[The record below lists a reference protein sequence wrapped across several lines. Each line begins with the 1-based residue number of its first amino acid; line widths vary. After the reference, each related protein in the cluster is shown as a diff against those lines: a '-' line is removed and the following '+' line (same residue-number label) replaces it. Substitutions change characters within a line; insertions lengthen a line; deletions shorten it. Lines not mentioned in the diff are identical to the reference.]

1 MHIHLPKC
9 WGLAHRVSAYTRI
22 HPEIYFPFLEKG
34 WCLRSLRIR
43 VSTQK
48 YTSHFLRKAGIYA
61 HCISAYPPRNILTIS
76 WETAGVLRSLRI
88 RVSAYPALPGVQ
100 LRSIRVFC
108 SYSTYGFF
116 AWCGTGDCQ
125 RTNFFGAASHVRVF
139 CKYFRTVLRR
149 GHCYG
154 KVIQLHNFLPGNLS
168 LYANSQIFK
177 LRMVNPN
184 ANELT
189 VFDSYL

>member
-1 MHIHLPKC
+1 M
-9 WGLAHRVSAYTRI
+9 VSTLTAYPRI

-34 WCLRSLRIR
+34 WGLRSLHIR

-48 YTSHFLRKAGIYA
+48 YTYHFLRNG
-61 HCISAYPPRNILTIS
+61 
-76 WETAGVLRSLRI
+76 WGLRSLRI
-88 RVSAYPALPGVQ
+88 RVSAYPVLPGVQ

-125 RTNFFGAASHVRVF
+125 RTNFCGAASHVRVF

-149 GHCYG
+149 GHYYG
-154 KVIQLHNFLPGNLS
+154 KVIQSHNFLPGNLS